1 MRYLSKDYFLKQ
13 KNVTPLLMYACRAA
27 LSWKWD
33 LDANVGEIEVLA
45 WKW

>member
-1 MRYLSKDYFLKQ
+1 M
-13 KNVTPLLMYACRAA
+13 LMYACRAA
-27 LSWKWD
+27 FLSWKWD

>member
-1 MRYLSKDYFLKQ
+1 M
-13 KNVTPLLMYACRAA
+13 LMYACRAA